1 MAADVAAAL
10 FDVDG
15 TLVDTTYLHTLAWWQ
30 ALAQFGHEVDAAPI
44 HRAIGMGSDQLL
56 DHLLGDDRD
65 RSEDE
70 AIGAAHLALYAQH
83 WPGLRAFPGAAE
95 LLRECAGRGW
105 RVVLS
110 TSASGRELDVLRKVL
125 DADDAVH
132 AVTDADAVA
141 ASKPAP
147 DLVRAALEQVGARAD
162 RSVFV
167 GDSVWDVEAANRA
180 GTPCLGVE
188 SGGLAAAELRD
199 AGALEVHASVG
210 ALLAGLGD
218 SALARPRTGER

>member
-15 TLVDTTYLHTLAWWQ
+15 TLVDTVYLHTLAWWQ
-30 ALAQFGHEVDAAPI
+30 ALAQYGHEVDAARI

-65 RSEDE
+65 RSEDD
-70 AIGAAHLALYAQH
+70 AVDAAHLALYAQH
-83 WPGLRAFPGAAE
+83 WPGLRAFPGAGD

-110 TSASGRELDVLRKVL
+110 TSASGRELDVLRRVL

-132 AVTDADAVA
+132 AVTDADAVDA
-141 ASKPAP
+141 AKPAP
-147 DLVRAALEQVGARAD
+147 DLVRKALEQASAPAE

-167 GDSVWDVEAANRA
+167 GDSVWDVQAAGRA
-180 GTPCLGVE
+180 GTPCVGVE
-188 SGGLAAAELRD
+188 TGGFAAAELRG
-199 AGALEVHASVG
+199 AGAVEVHPSVA
-210 ALLAGLGD
+210 ALLDGLD
-218 SALARPRTGER
+218 TSVLARSRAGER

>member
-15 TLVDTTYLHTLAWWQ
+15 TLVDTVYLHTLAWWQ
-30 ALAQFGHEVDAAPI
+30 ALAQYGHEVDAARI
-44 HRAIGMGSDQLL
+44 HRSIGMGSEQLL

-65 RSEDE
+65 RSEDD
-70 AIGAAHLALYAQH
+70 AVDAAHLALYAQH
-83 WPGLRAFPGAAE
+83 WPGLRAFPGAGD

-110 TSASGRELDVLRKVL
+110 TSASGRELDVLRRVL
-125 DADDAVH
+125 DADDALY
-132 AVTDADAVA
+132 AVTDADAVD

-147 DLVRAALEQVGARAD
+147 DLVHEALRQASAPAG

-167 GDSVWDVEAANRA
+167 GDSVWDVEAAGRA
-180 GTPCLGVE
+180 GTPCVGVE
-188 SGGLAAAELRD
+188 TGGFAAAELRG
-199 AGALEVHASVG
+199 AGAVEVHPSVH
-210 ALLAGLGD
+210 ALLDGLD
-218 SALARPRTGER
+218 TSVLARPRAGER